1 MTPWLILDDD
11 SVPQKTTIKG
21 AGTIIRMFASMFP
34 EKELYGRTFQ
44 ETGEEDMLASFGV
57 VNSHLKKKGPL
68 SFLVGTRLTIAD
80 VSLLAC
86 LQMLPSRDFKQLADL
101 SSWFARV
108 SALAHASEVGE
119 KQNNEALAPKRFAS
133 RAKLGLA

>member
-44 ETGEEDMLASFGV
+44 ETGEVDSWLDWFVDDVEASLFAYINGRQIQESREDMLASFGV

-86 LQMLPSRDFKQLADL
+86 LQVRVLCGAGETAKNTP
-101 SSWFARV
+101 FA
-108 SALAHASEVGE
+108 
-119 KQNNEALAPKRFAS
+119 
-133 RAKLGLA
+133 